1 MAFNA
6 EEDAKTLRA
15 AMKGLGTDEAAII
28 KVVANRSLAQRL
40 EIKKTFKTSFGR
52 DLIAD
57 LKDELSGN
65 FEDAILALFQ
75 TAAEYDAD
83 SLHKAMKG
91 AGTDESTLIEIL
103 ASRNNAQI
111 TAIKAAYKAA
121 HKKELED
128 AVISE
133 TSGDFKKFLV
143 GLLQA
148 NRSEAA
154 TADAAKAAADAKDI
168 HEAGVARWGTDEST
182 FRRVLALRSAAEL
195 SAINAAYHKLAGHTL
210 IDAIKNEFSGDAKT
224 AMVSVVEALTSPDE
238 YFAKRVHDAVAGLG
252 TKDTQL
258 IRVIVTR
265 DEVNMPG
272 IKAAYKKLYGKDM
285 VQAIKDDTSGD
296 YKKLLVELVSH

>member
-52 DLIAD
+52 DLI
-57 LKDELSGN
+57 
-65 FEDAILALFQ
+65 
-75 TAAEYDAD
+75 
-83 SLHKAMKG
+83 
-91 AGTDESTLIEIL
+91 
-103 ASRNNAQI
+103 
-111 TAIKAAYKAA
+111 
-121 HKKELED
+121 
-128 AVISE
+128 
-133 TSGDFKKFLV
+133 
-143 GLLQA
+143 
-148 NRSEAA
+148 
-154 TADAAKAAADAKDI
+154 
-168 HEAGVARWGTDEST
+168 
-182 FRRVLALRSAAEL
+182 AEL